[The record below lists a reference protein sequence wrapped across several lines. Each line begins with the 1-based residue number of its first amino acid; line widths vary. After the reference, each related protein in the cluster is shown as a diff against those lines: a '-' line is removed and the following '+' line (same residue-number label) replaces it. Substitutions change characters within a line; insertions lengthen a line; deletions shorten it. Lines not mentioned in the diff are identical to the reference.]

1 MQYSKNITATDGK
14 PYDTKFYNL
23 DVIITELIY
32 SYSLIQ
38 FEFSGCKGTE
48 DIPATTSCA

>member
-23 DVIITELIY
+23 DVIITEL

-38 FEFSGCKGTE
+38 FEFSGRKGTE